1 MKTKIVLLLV
11 LSLLLIGCA
20 AGKLST
26 PITMMGNNKDMYSGR
41 IDHPCY
47 FNIWG
52 DICDANKGILTI
64 ENGPNGETFTGNFV
78 VVNRTAMSSTQG
90 GAFVPMGNN
99 AIAVGS
105 VRSESSGRVD
115 MTSYWYATG
124 SKGSTMKCEMKAGG
138 GHGQGICK
146 HSSRAEYEILY

>member
-1 MKTKIVLLLV
+1 
-11 LSLLLIGCA
+11 
-20 AGKLST
+20 
-26 PITMMGNNKDMYSGR
+26 MMGNNKDMYSGR

-52 DICDANKGILTI
+52 DICDASEGILTI
-64 ENGPNGETFTGNFV
+64 ENGPDGEKFTGNFV
-78 VVNRTAMSSTQG
+78 IVNRTAMSSTQG

-105 VRSESSGRVD
+105 VHSESSGRVD

-146 HSSRAEYEILY
+146 HSNSSEYEILY